1 MPFSWQI
8 VFPVFHC
15 ASPCGKIKRKDNREV
30 LIMKYITE
38 EELAA
43 KLRAEY
49 LKNPPMGLSR
59 RDIELMSDDDILD
72 TDYFMHECEDD
83 DDEVGAEGFYIF

>member
-1 MPFSWQI
+1 
-8 VFPVFHC
+8 
-15 ASPCGKIKRKDNREV
+15 
-30 LIMKYITE
+30 MKYITE

-72 TDYFMHECEDD
+72 HPCL
-83 DDEVGAEGFYIF
+83 

>member
-1 MPFSWQI
+1 
-8 VFPVFHC
+8 
-15 ASPCGKIKRKDNREV
+15 
-30 LIMKYITE
+30 MKYITE
-38 EELAA
+38 EELVA

-59 RDIELMSDDDILD
+59 RDIELMSDNDILD

>member
-1 MPFSWQI
+1 
-8 VFPVFHC
+8 
-15 ASPCGKIKRKDNREV
+15 
-30 LIMKYITE
+30 MKYITE

-83 DDEVGAEGFYIF
+83 DDEVGAEGFYIFQTASSISNARLRAGSFL